1 MSTRRQWLGAI
12 IEDYMTKFVF
22 DGTVDRDLMVVAEEV
37 EHLHNNEINGYTCR
51 APDCDM
57 RYKSHAWRVR

>member
-1 MSTRRQWLGAI
+1 
-12 IEDYMTKFVF
+12 MTKFVF

-37 EHLHNNEINGYTCR
+37 ERLHNNKINGYTCR